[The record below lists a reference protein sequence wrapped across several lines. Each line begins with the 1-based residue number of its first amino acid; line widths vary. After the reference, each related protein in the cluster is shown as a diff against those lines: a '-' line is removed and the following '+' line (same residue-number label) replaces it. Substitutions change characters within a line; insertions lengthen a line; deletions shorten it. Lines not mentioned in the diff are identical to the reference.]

1 MVLGHYGPMNQ
12 RSEQLVL
19 DYLSEV
25 GLASYGHLTARER
38 TAFLAELRSKID
50 ERRRAAADDHVDT
63 VRGILR
69 GFGSAEDVVERECG
83 GRNLDLEDNELIP
96 DRPQH
101 ANRPPPPWRGGPS
114 MGLMGL
120 MEGPGQTDMDVRRKK
135 TRTKSTGTLRG
146 IALVVRTHPA
156 EAAALGLMLLTVP
169 WWMDLAFVWVL
180 AAALVALSQVWN
192 GRDTWI
198 GIGLPVLACV
208 LGMALWSGD
217 SRYVDEYI
225 LESLTATGVIGLG
238 LANLVCALYLF
249 PQVLRAAQRKEAA
262 VQPV

>member
-1 MVLGHYGPMNQ
+1 MNQ

-19 DYLSEV
+19 NYLSEV
-25 GLASYGHLTARER
+25 GLASYGHLTAKER

-50 ERRRAAADDHVDT
+50 ERRRTAPDDHVDT

-114 MGLMGL
+114 AGLMGL
-120 MEGPGQTDMDVRRKK
+120 VEGPGRADTVAGRKK
-135 TRTKSTGTLRG
+135 SRARGTGPLRG
-146 IALVVRTHPA
+146 TALVVRTHPA
-156 EAAALGLMLLTVP
+156 EAAALGLMLLSVP

-208 LGMALWSGD
+208 SGMALWDGD
-217 SRYVDEYI
+217 ARYVDEYI
-225 LESLTATGVIGLG
+225 LESLTDTGVIGLG
-238 LANLVCALYLF
+238 LANLVCVLYLF
-249 PQVLRAAQRKEAA
+249 PRVLRAAERKETAA
-262 VQPV
+262 RPV

>member
-1 MVLGHYGPMNQ
+1 MNQ

-25 GLASYGHLTARER
+25 GLASYGHLTAKER
-38 TAFLAELRSKID
+38 TAFLAQLRSKID
-50 ERRRAAADDHVDT
+50 ERRRAAPDDHVDT

-96 DRPQH
+96 DRPRH
-101 ANRPPPPWRGGPS
+101 TSRPPPPWRGGPS
-114 MGLMGL
+114 MGLL
-120 MEGPGQTDMDVRRKK
+120 EGPGQTDMEVRGKK
-135 TRTKSTGTLRG
+135 ARTRSTGTLRG

-156 EAAALGLMLLTVP
+156 EAAAMGLMLLTVP

-180 AAALVALSQVWN
+180 AAALIALSQVWD

-198 GIGLPVLACV
+198 GIGLPVLSCV
-208 LGMALWSGD
+208 LGMALWTGD
-217 SRYVDEYI
+217 ARYVDEYI

-238 LANLVCALYLF
+238 LADLVCVFYLF
-249 PQVLRAAQRKEAA
+249 PRVLRAAKRREEASQLA
-262 VQPV
+262 